1 MERLGK
7 SGQPIDN
14 CKVPIDRTKPRR
26 STCSMFRWDDD
37 VSIYACDQDLSAWKE
52 VSEVVM
58 GRNLD
63 KEKLRLVF
71 QRGKLVIRRIDGAL
85 FR

>member
-14 CKVPIDRTKPRR
+14 CKVPIDRTKLRR
-26 STCSMFRWDDD
+26 STCSMFRWDD

-63 KEKLRLVF
+63 NEKPRLVF